1 MTDQAEL
8 QTRKLRR
15 RIEEFL
21 RNTTPEMLIRV
32 ANLCRIKVS
41 KTLKDKYKIKDESQ

>member
-1 MTDQAEL
+1 MNDQAEL

-32 ANLCRIKVS
+32 ADLCRIKVP
-41 KTLKDKYKIKDESQ
+41 KKLRDKYEVTDDS

>member
-1 MTDQAEL
+1 MADQSEL

-32 ANLCRIKVS
+32 AELCRIKVPQS
-41 KTLKDKYKIKDESQ
+41 LRKKYEVKDKS